1 MLSLRWLTKR
11 PVKRL
16 LSSFIVDNMSEASKK
31 LKINNSRKWVKRF
44 IYILVIVTLFA
55 WSYSPIKKRM
65 VQRRQ
70 IERLSNQLASEKI
83 ENKKLKMELELLR
96 SDNEYIENIAREKL
110 GMIKAGED
118 GYVVIEEDEE
128 KGVEDEGEDASETES
143 DGEGW
148 WQRILSIFRRR

>member
-143 DGEGW
+143 GGEGW